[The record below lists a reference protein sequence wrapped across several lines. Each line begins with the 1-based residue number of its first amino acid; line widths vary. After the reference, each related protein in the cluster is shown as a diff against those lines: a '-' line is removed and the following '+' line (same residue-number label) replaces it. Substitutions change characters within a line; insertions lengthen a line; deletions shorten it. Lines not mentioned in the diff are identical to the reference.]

1 VLGLFVAQDI
11 RSIPLLQCRDAVSHV
26 ERYKAA
32 GHFVAALIRISQA
45 SIESNLAVVI
55 GHLSGSLVQ
64 KNRVLNELTSFT
76 GS

>member
-1 VLGLFVAQDI
+1 MLGLFVAQDI

-32 GHFVAALIRISQA
+32 GHVVAALIRISQA